1 MASVPLLSAFV
12 IALSSLTAYVV
23 VPAHALRIIE
33 VSVPERPTRGSTVRL
48 ECRYDLQRDTL
59 YSVKWYKDGNEFYR
73 YMPMDIPPTQFFWVK
88 GVSVD
93 RAGSSGSSVV
103 LVNVQRSASGTY
115 RCEVSS
121 EAPNFETVSKE
132 KVMNVIEPPLKM
144 DQPPIGVLG
153 GSVRLDCPHD
163 LGDIPMYSFQWFKDD
178 TEFYRFTPRT
188 RPPAQTFTVEGVTL
202 NSFLSNYSSIYLENL
217 RPSSAGKYRCEVSS
231 DAPPFLKVQDEKEL
245 VVSELPE
252 IRPHIFPDRESYKVG
267 DTVHLNCTTSRS
279 RPTPKLTLLIN
290 DRPVDDSTTTATIDN
305 HADDFQSANLQF
317 SFPVTHQNSRGGAV
331 RVKCQASIDD
341 IYAATGETSIA
352 VGQRTGPL
360 IARPQQRP
368 QQPRLQHAFSASQPK
383 DECLAKAMVILSK
396 AWATFQ

>member
-1 MASVPLLSAFV
+1 MVGPAQ
-12 IALSSLTAYVV
+12 SLR
-23 VPAHALRIIE
+23 LIE
-33 VSVPERPTRGSTVRL
+33 VSVPERATRGSTVRL

-59 YSVKWYKDGNEFYR
+59 YSVKWYKNGEEFYR
-73 YMPMDIPPTQFFWVK
+73 YLPADRPPNRVFRVK

-93 RAGSSGSSVV
+93 LAGSSGSSVV
-103 LVNVQRSASGTY
+103 LNNVQRPSSGTY

-121 EAPNFETVSKE
+121 DAPSFDVVAKE
-132 KVMNVIEPPLKM
+132 KVMDVIEPPLKM
-144 DQPPIGVLG
+144 EQPPIGVLG

-178 TEFYRFTPRT
+178 TEFYRFMPRD
-188 RPPAQTFTVEGVTL
+188 RPPAQTFTAEGVTL
-202 NSFLSNYSSIYLENL
+202 NVLLSNYSSIYLENL

-252 IRPHIFPDRESYKVG
+252 IRPHIFPDRESYRVG

-279 RPTPKLTLLIN
+279 RPTPKLTLFIN
-290 DRPVDDSTTTATIDN
+290 DRPVDDSTATETVDN
-305 HADDFQSANLQF
+305 HEDDFQSANLQL

-331 RVKCQASIDD
+331 RVKCQASIAD
-341 IYAATGETSIA
+341 IYAATGETSIP

-360 IARPQQRP
+360 ISRPQQRP
-368 QQPRLQHAFSASQPK
+368 QPPRLQHASPTSPPK
-383 DECLAKAMVILSK
+383 DECLAKAMAILSR